1 MDFESF
7 LKNCDAAMDIAKSNG
22 KSQYQIFNYNISY
35 ELNKIYSIQKGL
47 RTALDDFGTVY
58 SSFKSFN

>member
-1 MDFESF
+1 
-7 LKNCDAAMDIAKSNG
+7 MDIAKSNG